1 MEPECH
7 PPVCDLQP
15 RGLLLLPCFSTH
27 HLWPLGIY
35 LVDSAEV
42 ERSLEGCCLCS
53 TVIIESGKHQS
64 QVREQLSKSWPTSQ
78 YLKMLIIKVMETQ
91 GKATDNT
98 VILKSRMQ
106 NGLYAMITIVSKYSR
121 VGTAIECRNSC
132 VGEFLKILW
141 LLRWFFFPCSKLC
154 FTVVANLLFQVKHQ
168 CA

>member
-1 MEPECH
+1 MDCSPPNILHHNPAHKCIHLRSYLTKFCRECILFDFFFPQCCLRTIDPLPRLDPQNTELRPHGEMEPECH

-64 QVREQLSKSWPTSQ
+64 QVRE
-78 YLKMLIIKVMETQ
+78 
-91 GKATDNT
+91 
-98 VILKSRMQ
+98 
-106 NGLYAMITIVSKYSR
+106 
-121 VGTAIECRNSC
+121 
-132 VGEFLKILW
+132 
-141 LLRWFFFPCSKLC
+141 
-154 FTVVANLLFQVKHQ
+154 
-168 CA
+168 